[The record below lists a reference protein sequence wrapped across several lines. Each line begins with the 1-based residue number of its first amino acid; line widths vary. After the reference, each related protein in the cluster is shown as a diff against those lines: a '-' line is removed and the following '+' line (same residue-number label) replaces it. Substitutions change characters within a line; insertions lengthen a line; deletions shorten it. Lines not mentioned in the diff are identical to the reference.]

1 MAIIDPGPDLESHIR
16 ALASAVG
23 PAHHRKIILTHG
35 HSDHAGS
42 ASSLSRAIGA
52 EVWGPAGLE
61 CVSHVLADG
70 DVIMTDDGMLSAVS
84 TPGHTLE
91 HLSFYWEAQEALF
104 AGDHLLGKGNTT
116 WVADYPGCVS
126 DYLRSIAR
134 LRMLGLSV
142 IYPAHGPALENPTEA
157 LNRFENHRLARI
169 QQVEEAL
176 EQHPHIA
183 TEELVAFVY
192 GDALSTG
199 MERAASQSLEA
210 LREYVQ
216 TLRGG

>member
-42 ASSLSRAIGA
+42 ASSLSVAIGA
-52 EVWGPAGLE
+52 EVWGPAGVE
-61 CVSHVLADG
+61 CVGHVLADG
-70 DVIMTDDGMLSAVS
+70 DVIITDEGNLITVS
-84 TPGHTLE
+84 TPGHTSE
-91 HLSFYWEAQEALF
+91 HLSFYWEAQQALF

-126 DYLRSIAR
+126 
-134 LRMLGLSV
+134 
-142 IYPAHGPALENPTEA
+142 AHGPPLENPTEV
-157 LNRFENHRLARI
+157 LNRFESHRLARI

-176 EQHPHIA
+176 EQHPSIA
-183 TEELVAFVY
+183 AEELVAFVY
-192 GDALSTG
+192 GDALPNG

-210 LREYVQ
+210 LREHVQ
-216 TLRGG
+216 TLGKR